1 MKIDAIVL
9 SEKDNVATSL
19 RDLESGD
26 NALVGSLERTQ
37 TFPIREKIPY
47 GHKFAFKDIP
57 KGEEVLKYGEVIGR
71 STCDIP
77 SGKHVHV
84 HNVESLRGRGDL
96 KERGNGDGI

>member
-26 NALVGSLERTQ
+26 NALVGSLEHTQ

-47 GHKFAFKDIP
+47 GHKFAFRDISR
-57 KGEEVLKYGEVIGR
+57 GEEVFKYGEVIGR

-96 KERGNGDGI
+96 NKRGNRDGI